1 LNYFRKVLS
10 GTSRSRSI
18 VCRSRSLGALG
29 VGLTAQG
36 TPAFLIG
43 KMAGL
48 SNCLLSL
55 SVSEYDSG
63 SVGSNGHPRSS

>member
-1 LNYFRKVLS
+1 
-10 GTSRSRSI
+10 
-18 VCRSRSLGALG
+18 

-63 SVGSNGHPRSS
+63 SVGSNGNPRSS